1 MKQKNLIG
9 QIKDALDSGE
19 VKKPFKSS
27 DFHFLSSS
35 PSFISKHAVGN
46 GKYTE
51 YFIRVE
57 RGKYKFKIENQ
68 LMSNIVTI

>member
-1 MKQKNLIG
+1 MRQSNLVQ
-9 QIKDALDSGE
+9 QIKVAVRSGK
-19 VKKPFKSS
+19 VKEPFKSS

-51 YFIRVE
+51 YFIRVS
-57 RGKYKFKIENQ
+57 RGLYKLK
-68 LMSNIVTI
+68 

>member
-1 MKQKNLIG
+1 MRQNNLVQKIR
-9 QIKDALDSGE
+9 DAIISGK
-19 VKKPFKSS
+19 VKEPFKSS

-51 YFIRVE
+51 YFIRVS
-57 RGKYKFKIENQ
+57 RGLYRLK
-68 LMSNIVTI
+68 

>member
-1 MKQKNLIG
+1 MRQSNLVN
-9 QIKDALDSGE
+9 QIRDAVRNGK
-19 VKKPFKSS
+19 VKEPFKSS

-51 YFIRVE
+51 YFISVG
-57 RGKYKFKIENQ
+57 RGTYKLK
-68 LMSNIVTI
+68 